1 MKKILTYLNT
11 IILVALLL
19 VSCNPNRYATFD
31 DADAFVAFDAP
42 SVKVNEN
49 AGFVEVS
56 VTLASVE
63 GINTTIK
70 CIATDGKAISGKDY
84 LIDGDGSLVF
94 DNQNRT
100 QKLKV
105 KIINNSGLYTG
116 DLDFT
121 LTFAST
127 GTVNV
132 GAAFECVVSILD
144 LDHPLASI
152 LGDYTANG
160 FDPDDGTSNVSWTMT
175 LRKDPTDVSKIWF
188 YNIANLGS
196 WTSDDIMYYG
206 VVSKDLTTITIP
218 VGQES
223 EYAYSNGNHVALLS
237 LNADGDENDE
247 GSITVKILENGKK
260 LKFEE
265 LGIMCNI
272 AGAGWVGA
280 VMPEITCAK
289 K

>member
-11 IILVALLL
+11 IILIALLL

-42 SVKVNEN
+42 NVKVNEN
-49 AGFVEVS
+49 AGFIEVS
-56 VTLASVE
+56 ITLASVQ
-63 GINTTIK
+63 GVNTTIK

-84 LIDGDGSLVF
+84 LLDGDGSLVF
-94 DNQNRT
+94 DSQNRT

-105 KIINNSGLYTG
+105 KIINNPGRYTG

-121 LTFAST
+121 LTFVNT

-132 GAAFECVVSILD
+132 GAASKCVVSILD

-152 LGDYTANG
+152 LGDYTASGSN
-160 FDPDDGTSNVSWTMT
+160 PEDGTSLSWTMT

-196 WTSDDIMYYG
+196 WAMDDIMYYG
-206 VVSKDLTTITIP
+206 VVNKDLTTITIP

-223 EYAYSNGNHVALLS
+223 KYAYSNGNHVALLS
-237 LNADGDENDE
+237 LNANGDDNDE

-260 LKFEE
+260 FKFEE
-265 LGIMCNI
+265 FGIMCNI
-272 AGAGWVGA
+272 AGAGWIGA